1 MAKYVKVTF
10 SNGYCGCDEEKYYEY
25 KNTMSDR
32 DIDQDLYEEMTQTY
46 SFYEPD
52 SRFLEEYDDE
62 KEYQE
67 KVEAYQADCSY
78 NWEYISEEKYNKAME

>member
-25 KNTMSDR
+25 KDTMSDR

-52 SRFLEEYDDE
+52 SRFVEECDDE
-62 KEYQE
+62 E
-67 KVEAYQADCSY
+67 VEAYQADCSY